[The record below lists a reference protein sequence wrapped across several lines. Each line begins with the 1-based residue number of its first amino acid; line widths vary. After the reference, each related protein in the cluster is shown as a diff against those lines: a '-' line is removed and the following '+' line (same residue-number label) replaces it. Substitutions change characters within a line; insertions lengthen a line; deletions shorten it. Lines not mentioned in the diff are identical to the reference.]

1 MDRPKLPDRYRPID
15 PLWVEL
21 GMEVYIL
28 TYFPAGTMVATQ
40 GRVATYGQV
49 AEAVGRPAAVRAV
62 GAAVG
67 ANPVSLLIP
76 CHRVI
81 LASGVAHAYR
91 WGVERK
97 RALLALEA
105 ART

>member
-40 GRVATYGQV
+40 GRVATYGITEDAVFFINLRGVPICLDRPYPHV
-49 AEAVGRPAAVRAV
+49 AFVWEVLPEKEPVSTVRA
-62 GAAVG
+62 
-67 ANPVSLLIP
+67 NIEKLFEE
-76 CHRVI
+76 
-81 LASGVAHAYR
+81 VAFEVR
-91 WGVERK
+91 RM
-97 RALLALEA
+97 L
-105 ART
+105 